1 MLFLFL
7 QDHSGENHGI
17 CDGYGSCQCAQPYIG
32 DDCSI
37 KDCPND
43 CSNHGWCSVEY
54 PQSRCMCRRPYTGLA
69 CEFKQ
74 CLNNCSYPN
83 GECVEGSCVC
93 RPVLN
98 PYNNTRDIQGIAWH
112 EDGIDVDGWIIENED
127 HLLMGKAIRSYSG
140 NFGGID
146 CSYIVA
152 FAGSSKMEMSFFIST
167 VFVVVAFAL
176 TAKSV

>member
-1 MLFLFL
+1 MGCYNGFYGSDCSNVTCPGDYCKYDVDTHQQICSHCCSAGNALRFDGELYDRNTRKTPCDK
-7 QDHSGENHGI
+7 DHSGENHGI
-17 CDGYGSCQCAQPYIG
+17 CDGY
-32 DDCSI
+32 
-37 KDCPND
+37 
-43 CSNHGWCSVEY
+43 
-54 PQSRCMCRRPYTGLA
+54 
-69 CEFKQ
+69 
-74 CLNNCSYPN
+74 
-83 GECVEGSCVC
+83 GSCVC

-152 FAGSSKMEMSFFIST
+152 FAGSSKMEMSFVIST

-176 TAKSV
+176 L